1 MTSEGNYSKVSRS
14 NLMPNDTFVSLFNSQ
29 IEFQK
34 LVLQKKPYNIQD
46 EIKELP
52 CDSVQIASYHLQA
65 MAEEFGELVKSD
77 KRWKNYRN
85 THYDIENKLEELADC
100 FITLMNIAMYSNIDA
115 GTLYCKIKEKILTNT
130 ERLTGD
136 N

>member
-1 MTSEGNYSKVSRS
+1 MMSEGNCLGASHS

-34 LVLQKKPYNIQD
+34 LVLQKKPYNVQD

-115 GTLYCKIKEKILTNT
+115 ETLYCKIKEKILTNT